1 MHDFLCHLVMNYSLS
16 KFGKPNKDCN
26 TLLNLGNCMEGF
38 EKFARKK
45 ICTGVKSII
54 T

>member
-16 KFGKPNKDCN
+16 KFGKPNKDCK

-38 EKFARKK
+38 AKFARNF
-45 ICTGVKSII
+45 CER
-54 T
+54 